1 MGKGV
6 ICPGP
11 RLSWG
16 PQHDQNKKLIFVI
29 MINCEN
35 TQSSQL
41 IAAKY
46 SNLKA
51 QVFQI
56 KYAYK

>member
-1 MGKGV
+1 
-6 ICPGP
+6 
-11 RLSWG
+11 
-16 PQHDQNKKLIFVI
+16 

-56 KYAYK
+56 KYAYKSMKEVYHGAS